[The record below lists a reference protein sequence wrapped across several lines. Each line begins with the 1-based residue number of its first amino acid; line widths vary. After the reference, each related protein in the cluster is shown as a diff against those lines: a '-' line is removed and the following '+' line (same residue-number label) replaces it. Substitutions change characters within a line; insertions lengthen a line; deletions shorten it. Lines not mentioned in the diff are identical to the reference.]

1 MGAKMRELI
10 DRQNAAKAELR
21 KLLDV
26 AGETLTEEQEKRC
39 RELKDTIVGY
49 SSQIEY
55 RALVEESEKRQAVAS
70 EARRDFRGFSLARAI
85 AGKLNPRVDAGR
97 EAEIS
102 RELELRGYKTQAN
115 GILVPRSYFER
126 RDDPAPAEEPA
137 AADPVSVDPISTAN
151 TGAKLIA
158 DDFRADLY
166 IDSLWEANPLS
177 RLGIRRLGGLVGD
190 VTIPAAASKT
200 SVAWFT
206 DGDTIAD
213 TDMTFA
219 QVKLTPHYVGAISTV
234 SLGLVMQASRDV
246 DKLLAADMS
255 KTLGLEVAR
264 AAIVGDGDDGEPVG
278 LLDSSRSIAAIPT
291 NAKPALYAV
300 DCQAALL
307 AENVDPGKISYL
319 VSSACFD
326 DVEGVLTTDGL
337 PVPASTIFRG
347 RPYVYASAMPE
358 ASVLCAG
365 DFSELMLAEWGAVE
379 VAVNPYS
386 QFSTGAVQI
395 RIIQAV
401 DVAVRHP
408 AAFVTLGGVA
418 ADAGDGD

>member
-21 KLLDV
+21 NLLDA

-49 SSQIEY
+49 GSQIEY

-70 EARRDFRGFSLARAI
+70 ETRRDFRGFSLARAI

-97 EAEIS
+97 EAEMS
-102 RELELRGYKTQAN
+102 RELELRGYKTKAN
-115 GILVPRSYFER
+115 GILVPRSYFEL
-126 RDDPAPAEEPA
+126 RDDPVP
-137 AADPVSVDPISTAN
+137 AADPVTVDPVSTTN

-158 DDFRADLY
+158 DDFRADQY

-213 TDMTFA
+213 TDMTFS

-255 KTLGLEVAR
+255 KTIGLEVAR
-264 AAIVGDGDDGEPVG
+264 AAIVGDGADGEPVG
-278 LLDSSRSIAAIPT
+278 LLDSSRTIAAIPT

-326 DVEGVLTTDGL
+326 DIEGVLTTDGL

-347 RPYVYASAMPE
+347 RPYVYASAMPS

-386 QFSTGAVQI
+386 QFSTGAVQV

-418 ADAGDGD
+418 AGGGD